1 MMQTGSPALLA
12 AISVTVVLLTLL
24 ADSTELSAATDSSPR
39 TSAWQPADCA
49 TFQLKTEERPVECG
63 YVTVPRRHANPSGP
77 AIRLAT
83 VIIKSEAADHRP
95 DPLFI
100 AQGGPGGSSID
111 SFAQLLISSPDFRP
125 ATNRDLIVW
134 DQRGTFYSQPALL
147 CPEVTKAGL
156 EAAQQVKAEST
167 EDIDPKEL
175 ESYRACGERLA
186 REAGDLSAFNSVENA
201 NDVEALRVALGY
213 DTINFYGV
221 SYGTELGQY
230 LMRQHPAHLRS
241 VVLDAVVPTQ
251 FNLVTDVALVQQ
263 RIAEKYF
270 QGCAQDPRCNAA
282 FPDLAKRF
290 LALLDRLDKVPVTL
304 TVTNPKNSSER
315 LSLKLSGED
324 LADALYQALYIRQAA
339 SLIPYIIDR
348 ADKGDFSFV
357 SGFLL
362 PLQLFE
368 NKAADGMYMSVVCA
382 ERGDSAPSVVDRP
395 DLNPRLVKTG
405 RRGARAIVEVCR
417 NWKID
422 LLPRDVLQPVKSEVP
437 TLLLSG
443 EFDPITPP
451 AFAAQVGEGLSHDQ
465 SVAFP
470 SGTHGQ
476 AFEGACANQ
485 IIQRF
490 LDNPGVPLETSCA
503 AAPASHFMTPGDL
516 IVIPPLREAAA
527 LGAQVG
533 LITYAARF
541 TLIALGIVILMTA
554 IPVYA
559 VGEVIAILR
568 GRRDVIGPPD
578 WKTRFTAA
586 APWLPLLALVLFGV
600 ALGAIVLMFGA
611 TLTRNLLLTFLGAVP
626 SSMRWVFTLPLL
638 GILAV
643 LLMSVA
649 TVVMWTGRRR
659 TTLGRLYYLVLL
671 LAAFSVIVG
680 FWKLG
685 FVTAL
690 FG

>member
-1 MMQTGSPALLA
+1 MMQTSLPALRT
-12 AISVTVVLLTLL
+12 IVGTIIIFLTLL
-24 ADSTELSAATDSSPR
+24 AGGKELPAAGTSSLR
-39 TSAWQPADCA
+39 TNAWQPIDCA
-49 TFQLKTEERPVECG
+49 TFQLKTEVHPVECG
-63 YVTVPRRHANPSGP
+63 YVTVPRRHADPSGP

-83 VIIKSEAADHRP
+83 VIIKSEAADPQP

-111 SFAQLLISSPDFRP
+111 SFAQILISSPDFRP
-125 ATNRDLIVW
+125 VTNRDLVVW

-147 CPEVTKAGL
+147 CSEVSKATL
-156 EAAQQVKAEST
+156 EAAQQDKPESAEGV
-167 EDIDPKEL
+167 DAKEL
-175 ESYRACGERLA
+175 ESYRVCGARLT

-201 NDVEALRVALGY
+201 NDIETLRVALGY

-241 VVLDAVVPTQ
+241 VVLDAVVPMQ
-251 FNLVTDVALVQQ
+251 FNLVTDVALVKQ

-270 QGCAQDPRCNAA
+270 QGCTKDARCNDA
-282 FPDLAKRF
+282 FPELAKRF
-290 LALLDRLDKVPVTL
+290 LALLDRLDKAPVTL
-304 TVTNPKNSSER
+304 SVTNPKKPSEQ
-315 LSLKLSGED
+315 LAFKLSGED

-339 SLIPYIIDR
+339 PLIPYIVDR
-348 ADKGDFSFV
+348 ADKGDFSFI

-368 NKAADGMYMSVVCA
+368 GKSADGMYMSVLCA
-382 ERGDSAPSVVDRP
+382 ERGDSDPGTVVGSG
-395 DLNPRLVKTG
+395 LNSRLVKSEQQ
-405 RRGARAIVEVCR
+405 GARTIVEICR
-417 NWKID
+417 NWKIA

-451 AFAAQVGEGLSHDQ
+451 AFATQVAGGLSRSQ
-465 SVAFP
+465 AVAFP

-476 AFEGACANQ
+476 AFEGACANRV
-485 IIQRF
+485 IQQF
-490 LDNPGVPLETSCA
+490 VDNPGAPLEASCA

-527 LGAQVG
+527 MGTEAG
-533 LITYAARF
+533 LITYASRF
-541 TLIALGIVILMTA
+541 ALIALGIAVLMTA

-559 VGEVIAILR
+559 IGEVSAILR
-568 GRRDVIGPPD
+568 GRRDPTGLSH
-578 WKTRFTAA
+578 WKTRFSAA
-586 APWLPLLALVLFGV
+586 APWLPLLALVLFVGALV
-600 ALGAIVLMFGA
+600 VVVWMLGATFTNNM
-611 TLTRNLLLTFLGAVP
+611 LLTFLGAVP
-626 SSMRWVFTLPLL
+626 SSMRWVFALPLV
-638 GILAV
+638 GTVAV
-643 LLMSVA
+643 LLMGVA
-649 TVVMWTGRRR
+649 TAVMWEGRRR
-659 TTLGRLYYLVLL
+659 TVLGRLYYLLL
-671 LAAFSVIVG
+671 LMAAFAVVVG
-680 FWKLG
+680 FWRLG